1 MKQSWNREIR
11 LLCLLME
18 DVYKR
23 QEYKEI
29 PLDDLSGKEVPNQP
43 EIRAQQM
50 ENTAAARGE
59 KKA

>member
-1 MKQSWNREIR
+1 MRTIANKKSICNEESNKQNE
-11 LLCLLME
+11 
-18 DVYKR
+18 K
-23 QEYKEI
+23 EYKEI

>member
-1 MKQSWNREIR
+1 MQNEK
-11 LLCLLME
+11 
-18 DVYKR
+18 
-23 QEYKEI
+23 EYKEI

>member
-1 MKQSWNREIR
+1 MQNEK
-11 LLCLLME
+11 
-18 DVYKR
+18 
-23 QEYKEI
+23 EYKEI
-29 PLDDLSGKEVPNQP
+29 PLDDLSGKEVPYQP